1 MGYVERAHDIIE
13 NPASKENLL
22 KEREEKNELY
32 RQFFSEEISLVEL
45 RTQLSFVEER
55 TSESKIG
62 LPWIG
67 PLYGLLRKIG
77 IPQEEVKEVVV
88 EEKEHYISAQ
98 IEGIQING
106 VDLIFFQDS
115 ETGKNYVKPFLSFNI
130 PEGLSD
136 KKTREVLKRFFLAP
150 ENPSEDD
157 LAKIP

>member
-13 NPASKENLL
+13 NPASKENLQE
-22 KEREEKNELY
+22 EREEINELY
-32 RQFFSEEISLVEL
+32 RQFLSEKISRVEL
-45 RTQLSFVEER
+45 STQLSSVEER
-55 TSESKIG
+55 TSESKIE

-98 IEGIQING
+98 TEGIQING
-106 VDLIFFQDS
+106 VCLIFTQDHV
-115 ETGKNYVKPFLSFNI
+115 TGTKYVQPFLLFNI

-136 KKTREVLKRFFLAP
+136 LETREVLERFFLAP
-150 ENPSEDD
+150 ENPSPDD